1 MKIHNMESRVV
12 LLVLS
17 LGLFSLLAPVAQA
30 SLIFH
35 QDLDDAT
42 GLTSSGSGQ
51 SFVPGVLGDALSL
64 DGNGFYET
72 TATFAA
78 MGDTNRTVSIWVK
91 LNGTTTDDRW
101 SIMQFGL
108 DSKSA
113 SGGNWAMQVE
123 GATEATSIDFGKS
136 VGTGAANDITG
147 SWQLITYTL
156 DGTTTVD
163 TALYINGSISTY
175 SGVKSKPFTTEAA
188 PIKIGNTTLVSRET
202 MSDWNGLLDDVSIW
216 NAAFTADEIL
226 SLYDVGDRLAY
237 DAGKFDSM
245 KIVHDAGSGSVMI
258 DTHQWDYASGLTGDA
273 GLNIAGDILVMDAGA
288 NTGLVL
294 AHAPEPAT
302 MSLLAIGGVAILK
315 RRKK

>member
-91 LNGTTTDDRW
+91 LNGTTTDDWW

-108 DSKSA
+108 DSNSA
-113 SGGNWAMQVE
+113 SGGNWAMQVD

-156 DGTTTVD
+156 DGTTTGD

-175 SGVKSKPFTTEAA
+175 SVKSDRSFTTKAT
-188 PIKIGNTTLVSRET
+188 PIKFGNTTLVSGDT

-273 GLNIAGDILVMDAGA
+273 GLNIAGDILVMDAT
-288 NTGLVL
+288 NDTGLVL
-294 AHAPEPAT
+294 ANAPEPAT